1 VKIAVRIG
9 CLLLGFLLCSAAL
22 AACNS
27 GSSGHSTATATPS
40 SAFQTTSKTSDNALV
55 IRLSVSPS
63 HLGENQFTVT
73 VTDAGSG
80 QAVTQAKVTLF
91 NTMTTMYMGTD
102 DLLMQSNGKGQ
113 YTASAL
119 FTMSGKWQVHVA
131 VRTADNAL
139 HETTMFFTVAA

>member
-1 VKIAVRIG
+1 MKIAVRIV
-9 CLLLGFLLCSAAL
+9 CLLLGFVLCAAAL

-27 GSSGHSTATATPS
+27 SSSGKTSATATPAS
-40 SAFQTTSKTSDNALV
+40 GFQTTSKTSDGVLLIHMKLTPA
-55 IRLSVSPS
+55 R
-63 HLGENQFTVT
+63 LGENQFTIT
-73 VTDAGSG
+73 VTDSGNG

-102 DLLMQSNGKGQ
+102 DLPMQSDGKGQ

-139 HETTMFFTVAA
+139 HETTVQFTVAA